1 MTRHFH
7 TTRHSHRYIFLGFY
21 LTSQKKKKKKTISSI
36 SIDQRDMQ
44 IIQCAYGVGGFD
56 RMAKKSEGRKLDLG
70 HVLIVSFA
78 IYLLVC
84 VFLLL
89 LK

>member
-1 MTRHFH
+1 
-7 TTRHSHRYIFLGFY
+7 
-21 LTSQKKKKKKTISSI
+21 
-36 SIDQRDMQ
+36 MQ